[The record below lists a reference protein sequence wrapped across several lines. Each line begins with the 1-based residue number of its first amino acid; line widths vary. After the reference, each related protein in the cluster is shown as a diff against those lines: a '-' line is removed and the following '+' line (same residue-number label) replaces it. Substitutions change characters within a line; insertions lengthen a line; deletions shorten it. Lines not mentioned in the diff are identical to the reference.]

1 MQRFYAAT
9 QDRRVGSDALDGLAF
24 IAQWLDKA
32 LCSARRNELHTFF
45 MQLGKQLLQ
54 AIFVEDGDESSLD
67 FFYFSHDDFE
77 KYELFARKVTKI
89 CW

>member
-1 MQRFYAAT
+1 
-9 QDRRVGSDALDGLAF
+9 
-24 IAQWLDKA
+24 
-32 LCSARRNELHTFF
+32 

-54 AIFVEDGDESSLD
+54 AIFVEDGDEGGLD

-89 CW
+89 C